1 MELVIPLL
9 TVFGLGII
17 ELWVA
22 IPVGLVLGVP
32 PIATGIVSIV
42 GAMFGVLLVA
52 MLGERLR
59 TWLMQRYGG
68 NIKDG
73 QRSRIYRIWASYGVV
88 GLGLLAP
95 LLVGAPLGTA
105 LGIIFDASRRRL
117 LFWITIGIILW
128 GAGLTFAGALG
139 LVAIEGLIH

>member
-9 TVFGLGII
+9 TVFVLAVI

-22 IPVGLVLGVP
+22 IPAGLALGIP
-32 PIATGIVSIV
+32 PIVTGIVSIF
-42 GAMFGVLLVA
+42 GAVFGVLLVV

-68 NIKDG
+68 NSKDS
-73 QRSRIYRIWASYGVV
+73 QHSRIYRIWASYGVV

-95 LLVGAPLGTA
+95 LFVGAPLGTV
-105 LGIIFDASRRRL
+105 LGIIFDVPRRRL
-117 LFWITIGIILW
+117 LFWIIVGIILW
-128 GAGLTFAGALG
+128 GAGLTLAGALG
-139 LVAIEGLIH
+139 LVAIEGLIN